1 MLFGSG
7 RHKILFGLGLLLALS
22 AAGIY
27 FAPHPD
33 AVRQSIPER
42 LSDTEYW
49 SLIKEFSEPG
59 GYFRSENFVSNES
72 AFQRVI
78 PTLKR
83 YTKPGGVYL
92 GVGPDQN
99 FTYIAALEPKL
110 AFIVDVRRQ
119 NMLLHLMYKALFELS
134 GDRTDFLSRL
144 FARPM
149 PPEMHAANPEHLFA
163 VLSKT
168 PSDPDM
174 AKATLDSIL
183 ERLRDHHHFELS
195 NEDSTS
201 IEHVYNA
208 FVSAGPEIRY
218 SFPNQYAWRRF
229 PTYSELMLE
238 TDGTKENGGEQQSYI
253 ASEENFR
260 AIQRMES
267 ENRIVPIV
275 GDFAGEKALRSVGQY
290 IRNHDATVSTFY
302 TSNVEFYLF
311 QTEDWRKFLDTVSAL
326 PMTTEST
333 VIRSYF
339 NNYGLQFPSPPAW
352 LDSPPQSYTLLDNL
366 SSFVKAFSGGRVHT
380 YFDVV
385 RRSKPH
391 YGRNNAS

>member
-1 MLFGSG
+1 MLYSSARG
-7 RHKILFGLGLLLALS
+7 KLLIGLGLVLS
-22 AAGIY
+22 LSVVAVY
-27 FAPHPD
+27 FAPQPPV
-33 AVRQSIPER
+33 VRQHIPDS
-42 LSDTEYW
+42 LSDAEYW
-49 SLIKEFSEPG
+49 NLITEFSEPG

-78 PTLKR
+78 PTLKKHI
-83 YTKPGGVYL
+83 KPGGVYL

-99 FTYIAALEPKL
+99 FTYISVLAPKL
-110 AFIVDVRRQ
+110 AFIVDIRRQ

-134 GDRTDFLSRL
+134 ENRAEFLSKL
-144 FARPM
+144 FARAV
-149 PPEMHAANPEHLFA
+149 PPEFRTANTEHLFA
-163 VLSKT
+163 VVGKAPLD
-168 PSDPDM
+168 SDL
-174 AKATLDSIL
+174 ARATLDSVL
-183 ERLRDHHHFELS
+183 EHLRERHRFALS
-195 NEDSTS
+195 AEDSNT

-229 PTYSELMLE
+229 PSYSELMLE
-238 TDGTKENGGEQQSYI
+238 TDGTTENGGEQHSYI

-260 AIQRMES
+260 AIKRMET

-290 IRNHDATVSTFY
+290 IREHDASISAFY

-311 QTEDWRKFLDTVSAL
+311 QTEDWRKFLETVSEL
-326 PMTTEST
+326 PITTDST

-366 SSFVKAFSGGRVHT
+366 WSYAKAFSGGRVHT

-385 RRSKPH
+385 RRSKP
-391 YGRNNAS
+391 